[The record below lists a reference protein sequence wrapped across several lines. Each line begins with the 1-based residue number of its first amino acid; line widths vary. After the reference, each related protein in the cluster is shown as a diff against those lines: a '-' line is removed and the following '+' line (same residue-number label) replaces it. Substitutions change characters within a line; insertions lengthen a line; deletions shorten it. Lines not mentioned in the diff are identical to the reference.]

1 MKKLLITLGLLV
13 GMSSSAAMAAGAVDL
28 PFKADIDQTDKAS
41 LQRGA
46 KLFMNYCLGCH
57 QAQFQR
63 YERTFNDL
71 GIPLDLGMENL
82 VFTRDTKVGDHIKN
96 AMPQADA
103 AKWFG
108 APPPDLTLE
117 ARLRGPDWIYSYLK
131 TFYVDP
137 SRPFGVNNTVFKDVG
152 MPHVLQELQGVP
164 TKKEV
169 FEEQLIDG
177 ELKKVSLG
185 VQYVVDG
192 SGELSE
198 DEYDRAVLDITNFM
212 VYIGEPMI
220 LERESI
226 GYKAL
231 IYCFIFFV
239 LAVLLKKE
247 FWRDVKKK

>member
-1 MKKLLITLGLLV
+1 
-13 GMSSSAAMAAGAVDL
+13 
-28 PFKADIDQTDKAS
+28 
-41 LQRGA
+41 
-46 KLFMNYCLGCH
+46 
-57 QAQFQR
+57 
-63 YERTFNDL
+63 
-71 GIPLDLGMENL
+71 MENL